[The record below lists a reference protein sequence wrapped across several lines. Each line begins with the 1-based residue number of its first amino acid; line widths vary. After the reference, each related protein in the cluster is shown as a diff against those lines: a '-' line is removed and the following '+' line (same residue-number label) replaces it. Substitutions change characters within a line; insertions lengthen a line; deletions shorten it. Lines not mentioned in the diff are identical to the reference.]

1 MTYTVTNPVHGYS
14 SECRNLQSAL
24 VAASM
29 IWDGA
34 GIVAVITDS
43 DGNVLW
49 GVGSD
54 PNIITASLRAV
65 LAAHERRVR
74 NA

>member
-14 SECRNLQSAL
+14 SECPNLHSAL

-34 GIVAVITDS
+34 GILAVITDS
-43 DGNVLW
+43 DGNV
-49 GVGSD
+49 VETMTDSTS
-54 PNIITASLRAV
+54 IVSRY
-65 LAAHERRVR
+65 
-74 NA
+74 

>member
-14 SECRNLQSAL
+14 SECPNLQSAL

-43 DGNVLW
+43 DGNV
-49 GVGSD
+49 VETMTDSTS
-54 PNIITASLRAV
+54 IISRY
-65 LAAHERRVR
+65 
-74 NA
+74 